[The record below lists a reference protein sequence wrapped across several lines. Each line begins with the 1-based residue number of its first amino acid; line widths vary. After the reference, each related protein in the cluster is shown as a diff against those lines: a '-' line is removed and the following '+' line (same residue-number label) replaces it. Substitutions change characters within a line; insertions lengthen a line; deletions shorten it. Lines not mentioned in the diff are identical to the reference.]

1 MPSVNFL
8 NALRDNNIIE
18 NDVFMIQHL
27 DKGAII
33 KFGGWDTA
41 ATDGALTFL
50 ACNSQKDWTLVMDT
64 AFLTKDDALASA
76 TLAQARTARL
86 DLSRPYLYMP

>member
-1 MPSVNFL
+1 VPAVNFL
-8 NALRDNNIIE
+8 KALRDNNIIE

-27 DKGAII
+27 EKGAMI

-50 ACNSQKDWTLVMDT
+50 ECNSQKDWTLVMET
-64 AFLTKDDALASA
+64 AFLVKDDTLASA

-86 DLSRPYLYMP
+86 DLSRPYLYIP